1 MNAKNINLSIII
13 VSWNTQELLANC
25 LEAIKNDLA
34 GMAGLRTETF
44 VVDNAS
50 SDGSPAMVGGRFSWV
65 KLLKSEQNMGFAGA
79 NNLAFGQCSGRYVL
93 LLNPDTEIRPGGLA
107 ALIDFMETNPKV
119 GAAGAR
125 LLNSDGSLQQS
136 CYRSPTPGRELWLL
150 FHLDKL
156 FPGYVTYNM
165 TEWDTDLPRQVE
177 VLKGACMLLRR
188 EIIGREALFDDAYFM
203 YSEEVDL
210 CNRIHRAG
218 WSLYWV
224 PQAQVVHHEGQ
235 STRQA
240 AASMFLHL
248 YRAKLL
254 YFRKNGGQRAAR
266 FYKVVLLAAA
276 LARLALS
283 PLAWLER
290 PARRRRHLALAG
302 RYWELLRLLPGM

>member
-1 MNAKNINLSIII
+1 MDLSIII
-13 VSWNTQELLANC
+13 VNWNTRELLANC
-25 LEAIKNDLA
+25 LQSVGDDLLSLA
-34 GMAGLRTETF
+34 NLQTETF

-50 SDGSPAMVGGRFSWV
+50 TDGSAAMVRGRFPWV
-65 KLLKSEQNMGFAGA
+65 KLLESSQNTGFAGG
-79 NNLAFGQCSGRYVL
+79 NNLAFGQCSGRYLL

-107 ALIDFMETNPKV
+107 ALVDFLEANPKA

-156 FPGYVTYNM
+156 FRGYVTYDM
-165 TEWDTDLPRQVE
+165 AKWDTGRPHEVD
-177 VLKGACMLLRR
+177 VLKGACILLRR
-188 EIIGREALFDDAYFM
+188 EVIGREQLFDEAYFM

-210 CNRIHRAG
+210 CHRIQRAG
-218 WSLYWV
+218 WPLHWV

-240 AASMFLHL
+240 AATMFLHL

-254 YFRKNGGQRAAR
+254 YFRKNGGQWTAR
-266 FYKVVLLAAA
+266 FYKLVLMMAA
-276 LARLALS
+276 LARLS
-283 PLAWLER
+283 VTPLAWLER
-290 PARRRRHLALAG
+290 PPSRQRHLALAN